1 MSNPISS
8 VSDLNQVSSASDLQE
23 TMSKVIESTKR
34 QFADVSDGEKIVLK
48 DLLDK
53 VVAETG
59 VKAYKASG
67 IINAYL
73 DSSDSGV
80 EVHAGRGGGCYKGK
94 KNTRVDSRPRCDS
107 CHQVL
112 RTFNNIKNT

>member
-1 MSNPISS
+1 MNS
-8 VSDLNQVSSASDLQE
+8 QVSVVSDLQE
-23 TMSKVIESTKR
+23 TMNKVIEATKR

-73 DSSDSGV
+73 DSKDSGV
-80 EVHAGRGGGCYKGK
+80 EVEAGRNGGCYKGGK
-94 KNTRVDSRPRCDS
+94 PKRVDSRPRCDS

-112 RTFNNIKNT
+112 RTFNSIKNT